1 MRLPD
6 SILPEAPS
14 LMLLQ
19 VKEDQHERPDESKNK
34 RITSKLPEF
43 QELSPLSIRHWAII
57 KGISSNQIGY
67 VIDSIEN
74 R

>member
-14 LMLLQ
+14 IMLLQ

-43 QELSPLSIRHWAII
+43 QELSALSIRH
-57 KGISSNQIGY
+57 
-67 VIDSIEN
+67 
-74 R
+74 